1 MSLCCVWYSLLLV
14 CAFEFVLCLV
24 QIGACLEKESVCC
37 VCYSVQR
44 VWGIDFLLCVREF
57 GAGVGE

>member
-24 QIGACLEKESVCC
+24 QIGAHLEIEIAYC
-37 VCYSVQR
+37 VWDSFQR
-44 VWGIDFLLCVREF
+44 VWGIDFLLCVGEF
-57 GAGVGE
+57 GA